1 MKRQTTPVS
10 SAVIT
15 FIWSILALVI
25 LLQIYITH
33 VMPIPESMVYVTVLV
48 LGHMAGAHALG
59 DLVLPRFIRN
69 RQMLRFVPVLLL
81 SCVTLAVLLACVDV
95 WLEHVLHFKTPTPD
109 GTPLP
114 FIPRV
119 LGLFVGILLTSS
131 AICGIRFYTEHSRM
145 EKKHQQL
152 RAEHLEAE
160 LKLLRDQ
167 INPHFMFNVLNSI
180 HVLMHRDKEQAS
192 EVLFRFADMLRYQLY
207 ECSQATIPL
216 EQEIAY
222 LQSYAQIE
230 QVRHGSELR
239 LEADWG
245 TLPYSYTIAPFILAP
260 FVENA
265 FKHVSRSAVD
275 GSFIQI
281 SLRVEKDT
289 LRLMVWNSCEES
301 PEAEQPGKAGGIGLE
316 NVRKRLELLYPGNY
330 ELQAEQAHGVYHVL
344 LKLNLA
350 ATQARAP
357 LTEHYTLNTP

>member
-1 MKRQTTPVS
+1 MKRQTLSVT

-15 FIWSILALVI
+15 FIWSVLALVI

-33 VMPIPESMVYVTVLV
+33 IMPLAESLVYVTVLV

-59 DLVLPRFIRN
+59 DLVLPYFIRN
-69 RQMLRFVPVLLL
+69 KQMLRFVMVLLL
-81 SCVTLAVLLACVDV
+81 SCVTLAVVLAFVDV

-114 FIPRV
+114 FAPRV

-180 HVLMHRDKEQAS
+180 HVLMHRDTQKAS
-192 EVLFRFADMLRYQLY
+192 KVLFQFADMLRYQLY
-207 ECSQATIPL
+207 DCSQPSIPL

-222 LQSYAQIE
+222 LQNFVNIE
-230 QVRHGSELR
+230 KVRCGDELR
-239 LEADWG
+239 LHCEWPPQSHG
-245 TLPYSYTIAPFILAP
+245 YNIAPFILAP

-265 FKHVSRSAVD
+265 FKHASRSAEGESYIDIKLSIEDSEVYLEV
-275 GSFIQI
+275 S
-281 SLRVEKDT
+281 
-289 LRLMVWNSCEES
+289 NSCYAAT
-301 PEAEQPGKAGGIGLE
+301 EAKRDFQAGGIGLE
-316 NVRKRLELLYPGNY
+316 NVKKRLALLYPNCCALQLQERNGVY
-330 ELQAEQAHGVYHVL
+330 RASLRLRLHQQTTPALELQA
-344 LKLNLA
+344 
-350 ATQARAP
+350 
-357 LTEHYTLNTP
+357 